1 MLPIIDFLILRP
13 SGRVGIKTSPPL
25 QDPSLFMAS
34 LIARLQKRLLLN
46 SSRIYLERYNRSFA
60 QSMKTAAAVFYRLDL
75 R

>member
-1 MLPIIDFLILRP
+1 MLPIIDFLILHP

-25 QDPSLFMAS
+25 QDPSLFIS